1 MIAILIILVKLANS
15 RPPWNNYFLKKRLTY
30 HNFCPRHHQTKVI
43 YLSQIILH
51 MWSCDKT
58 SVILVFL
65 WFYKDLTKERDFF
78 QGWFWFN
85 LTKLG
90 LVLGMIYWKL
100 ERFLR
105 GGGELKLPPV
115 LNSLGFMLET
125 WNLVRKYTH
134 IHSSKKYTSK
144 YQGHFNFAD
153 LSIFC
158 KERALFWQ
166 EYYRPRVGIRVPDSS
181 RLAIKRRINNDVT
194 I

>member
-1 MIAILIILVKLANS
+1 MNFIEFLKVAFIKMIAILIILVKLANS

-58 SVILVFL
+58 SVILLYL

-105 GGGELKLPPV
+105 KPKKVLLYDPQKDRLKDLWMGLKDLTLIWVSFSGFFKVCVYVCVWGGGGGS
-115 LNSLGFMLET
+115 LNYPL
-125 WNLVRKYTH
+125 N
-134 IHSSKKYTSK
+134 
-144 YQGHFNFAD
+144 
-153 LSIFC
+153 
-158 KERALFWQ
+158 
-166 EYYRPRVGIRVPDSS
+166 
-181 RLAIKRRINNDVT
+181 
-194 I
+194 